1 MLGERSLQTLQIGTG
16 CRYRIQVL
24 LKVGDQRLWSASRVV
39 GDSREH
45 IRAMNQR
52 RPGVVCQ
59 RFGSTDR
66 QAFSRTGEHRFGVS
80 VALRIR
86 SRTPTRL
93 LETSWRRR
101 RSRRNSVR
109 GTRCPA
115 SFVLYK
121 PAAASFCAARVS
133 GYGLSAGRSCV
144 RLPVSFTLGGTS
156 CVGPR
161 ALASALSGATAR
173 AASAA
178 TFVTPA
184 RGAATASAVLTGCW

>member
-59 RFGSTDR
+59 RFGSTYR

-80 VALRIR
+80 VAL
-86 SRTPTRL
+86 
-93 LETSWRRR
+93 
-101 RSRRNSVR
+101 
-109 GTRCPA
+109 A
-115 SFVLYK
+115 SDG
-121 PAAASFCAARVS
+121 CAAD
-133 GYGLSAGRSCV
+133 RSEEH
-144 RLPVSFTLGGTS
+144 TS
-156 CVGPR
+156 ELQSRPY
-161 ALASALSGATAR
+161 L
-173 AASAA
+173 
-178 TFVTPA
+178 
-184 RGAATASAVLTGCW
+184 